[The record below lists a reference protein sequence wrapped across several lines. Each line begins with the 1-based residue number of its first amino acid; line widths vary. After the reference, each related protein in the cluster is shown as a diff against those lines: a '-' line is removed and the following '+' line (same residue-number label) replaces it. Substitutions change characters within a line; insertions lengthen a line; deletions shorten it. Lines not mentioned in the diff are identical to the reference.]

1 MTDKITPQQRS
12 YVMSRIRSRN
22 TRPELIVRR
31 FLWHQGYR
39 YRLCVGK
46 LPGRP
51 DIVIRKHKIAIFV
64 NGCFWHGH
72 TVHNM
77 HLPQTNTEYWA
88 AKIERNQQRDIENGI
103 KLRQMGWTVIT
114 LWECELTA
122 KRRQATLDRLNET
135 LRLLGARPYPLS
147 PQQDLSIAAEP
158 PSDYF
163 PS

>member
-1 MTDKITPQQRS
+1 MTDIVTPQQRS

-22 TRPELIVRR
+22 TRPELTVRR
-31 FLWHQGYR
+31 HLWREGFR
-39 YRLCVGK
+39 YRLCVRQ

-51 DIVIRKHKIAIFV
+51 DIVIRKLKVAIFV

-72 TVHNM
+72 TAHTM
-77 HLPQTNTEYWA
+77 HVPHTNTEYWT
-88 AKIERNQQRDIENGI
+88 AKIERNRQRDVEVGI

-114 LWECELTA
+114 LWECELSV
-122 KRRQATLDRLNET
+122 KRRHETLERLSET
-135 LRLLGARPYPLS
+135 LRLLARKPYPLT

-158 PSDYF
+158 PADYA